1 MGWRIG
7 SGIAGVL
14 LAAFL
19 CSTAVGETAPV
30 YREAPALAAL
40 AAAGKLPPVEQR
52 LPENPMLVEP
62 LNAVGVY
69 GGTWHMAMRD
79 SFDHASLIRTIGYE
93 NLMRWSPDWG
103 EAIPNVAQS
112 VEPSADAREFTFTLR
127 RGLRWSD
134 GSAFTADDILF
145 WYEDILLNPELTPS
159 IPFWLLSEGEPVVV
173 RKIDDY
179 TVAFRFKAPNSLFLQ
194 LLAAPEGAEPTSYPK
209 HHLAKLLPKYN
220 ADLSGTDWA
229 ARFREAYGTPGNIDD
244 STRWAHPEVPT
255 LNAWILDAG
264 YGTANP
270 LVAERNPYY
279 WKIDTEGQQLPYI
292 DRVSFAIVK
301 DRQAAA
307 DLAMQGMIDMQ
318 ARHVRC
324 CGEQIL
330 AARPEY
336 ERLKVIPTV
345 TNELVISFNL
355 NTADPSLREVFNQR
369 DFRIALSIG
378 TNRARMIHA
387 DPKFIASQVAPLP
400 QSRHYHERLAKQ
412 YLEYDPERANKLLD
426 SLGYHRRDKDGWR
439 LGPDGSPIAFTINCF
454 SEERQAWLLLAQ
466 EDWRALG
473 IKASIQLL
481 PREDYIRRLESN
493 EFDAAGYTGDGG
505 IDVIVFPAD
514 FIPLGIQ
521 TAWGLKWWRWYQNK
535 EDPKA
540 EVPPPSVQRQFE
552 LYDRIKASSDP
563 TVQRELMRQILDIA
577 ADGFYSIG
585 LLRITFDS
593 AIVRRG
599 MRNVPDFLIN
609 SWSYPEPAPTN
620 PAQYF
625 FEPTLQ

>member
-1 MGWRIG
+1 MEYRIRLRA
-7 SGIAGVL
+7 AGAL
-14 LAAFL
+14 LAALF
-19 CSTAVGETAPV
+19 CSTAVGDTAPV
-30 YREAPALAAL
+30 YREAPGLAAL
-40 AAAGKLPPVEQR
+40 AAAGKIQPVEQR

-93 NLMRWSPDWG
+93 NLMRWTPDWG

-112 VEPSADAREFTFTLR
+112 VETSADAREFTLALR
-127 RGLRWSD
+127 RGMRWSD
-134 GSAFTADDILF
+134 GAPFTADDILF

-159 IPFWLLSEGEPVVV
+159 IPYWLLSEGEPVLV
-173 RKIDDY
+173 RKIDDH
-179 TVAFRFKAPNSLFLQ
+179 TVTFRFKAPNSLFLQ
-194 LLAAPEGAEPTSYPK
+194 LLAAPEGAEPTAYPK
-209 HHLAKLLPKYN
+209 HHLARLLPKYN
-220 ADLSGTDWA
+220 QDLSGSDWPA
-229 ARFREAYGTPGNIDD
+229 QFHAAYGTPGNVDD

-255 LNAWILDAG
+255 LNAWILKAG
-264 YGTANP
+264 YGSANP

-279 WKIDTEGQQLPYI
+279 WKIDTAGQQLPYI
-292 DRVSFAIVK
+292 DQVSFAVVK

-307 DLAMQGMIDMQ
+307 DLAMQGRIDMQ

-330 AARPEY
+330 AARSEY
-336 ERLKVIPTV
+336 DRLKIIPTV
-345 TNELVISFNL
+345 TNELVISLNL
-355 NTADPSLREVFNQR
+355 NTANPTLRTVFNQR

-378 TNRARMIHA
+378 VDRARMIHA
-387 DPKFIASQVAPLP
+387 DPKFVAWQVAPLP
-400 QSRHYHERLAKQ
+400 QSRHYHERLATQ
-412 YLEYDPERANKLLD
+412 HIEYHPGRANKLLD
-426 SLGYHRRDKDGWR
+426 ALGYDRRDKDGWR

-454 SEERQAWLLLAQ
+454 SEEREAWLLLAR

-473 IKASIQLL
+473 IDVSIQLL
-481 PREDYIRRLESN
+481 EREDYVRRLESN

-505 IDVIVFPAD
+505 IDVVVFPAD
-514 FIPLGIQ
+514 FAPLGLQ
-521 TAWGLKWWRWYQNK
+521 TAWGLKWWHWYQRR
-535 EDPKA
+535 DHPQA
-540 EVPPPSVQRQFE
+540 EVPPLSVQRQFA
-552 LYDRIKASSDP
+552 LYDSIKSTADP
-563 TVQRELMRQILDIA
+563 VVQRELMRQILDIA
-577 ADGFYSIG
+577 AEEFYSIG

-625 FEPTLQ
+625 FEPSGQ